1 MLDEQSPCIAHAER
15 LASLEASYNSL
26 VKTLD
31 STEEH
36 ICSVI
41 SELRNVL
48 VERIKALED
57 SINGEGGFLRRV
69 TDLELDKSVQDGK
82 VSARTELWQSKLVP
96 FLPWIGVALFGA
108 SMYYFGKG
116 VK

>member
-1 MLDEQSPCIAHAER
+1 MLEEQLCMIHAER
-15 LASLEASYNSL
+15 LARLEASYTSL

-41 SELRNVL
+41 RELRNVL
-48 VERIKALED
+48 IERIEALEN
-57 SINGEGGFLRRV
+57 SINSEGGFLRRI
-69 TDLELDKSVQDGK
+69 TNLELDKSAQDGK
-82 VSARTELWQSKLVP
+82 ISARTELWQSKLVP
-96 FLPWIGVALFGA
+96 LLPWIGVVLFGA

-116 VK
+116 AK